1 MKDTFD
7 LAGTPMDE
15 FATTTGDYLDTVA
28 QKTNEAAEAS
38 KNLGT
43 ESVNAYN
50 TAMDALTD
58 FASQYSDRMQPV
70 IDANKA
76 AEKSALDLLSVYLGL
91 RDIGALQ
98 IDADGNPI
106 LPDPNANNPTGMSS
120 GGYTGA

>member
-15 FATTTGDYLDTVA
+15 FATTTGDYLDTVT
-28 QKTNEAAEAS
+28 QKTNEATEAS

-43 ESVNAYN
+43 ESVNAYT

-106 LPDPNANNPTGMSS
+106 LPDPNASTPTGMAS